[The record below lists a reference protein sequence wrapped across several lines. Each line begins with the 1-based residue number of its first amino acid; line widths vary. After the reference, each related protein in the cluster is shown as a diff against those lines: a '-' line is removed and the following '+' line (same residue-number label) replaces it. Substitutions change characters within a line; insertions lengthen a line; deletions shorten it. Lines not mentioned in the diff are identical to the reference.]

1 MKNIGKLLFV
11 AILLTSALRWP
22 VVVARAGGV
31 GSIDCSTQKEA
42 IAMGQC
48 TGKCQSTFGSC
59 FGGCPASGQNYACWD
74 ELAEYSSNGS
84 TIYYMDTT
92 CSYIISKLNAYRT
105 APTKWTPVFLTAQAH
120 RAARLN

>member
-92 CSYIISKLNAYRT
+92 CSYINFKAQCISNCSNEMDTCVLNCAST
-105 APTKWTPVFLTAQAH
+105 SGCTT
-120 RAARLN
+120 